1 MDWKVKL
8 TGHIIPDGGALWMVS
23 SGAEAGFRVVGAKRL
38 CLKLLGDDTVA
49 DPAAEPLRPRYAVRL
64 DGKKITDARLSQAE
78 TVVTVFEGEEPRDAE
93 VRLIKLSEGSQSLMA
108 LEEILTDGRAEPLPA
123 KGLRMEFIGDSI
135 TCGYGVEGKN
145 ELETFTTATE
155 NLEKSYAG
163 LTAAALDADAV
174 YTCFSGYGL
183 VSGYTGD
190 PSVRNGDEL
199 LPPYYEKEGRN
210 AFRLPSGR
218 LAQEIG
224 RDFEAF
230 RPDYIV
236 LNLGTNDLSWCG
248 TDRRRGET
256 FAREYARFLTTVR
269 RNNPEARILCVL
281 GVMGTGLNETMRQA
295 AEEWRRETGD
305 RALRVLLTEEQ
316 NAARDGYGSDF
327 HPNETTQRLLAG
339 KVMGEIR
346 KWMET

>member
-93 VRLIKLSEGSQSLMA
+93 VRLIKLSEGSQSVMA
-108 LEEILTDGRAEPLPA
+108 LAGILTDGRTEPLPA
-123 KGLRMEFIGDSI
+123 KALKIEFIGDSI
-135 TCGYGVEGKN
+135 TCGYGVEGKS

-174 YTCFSGYGL
+174 YTCFSGHGI

-190 PSVRNGDEL
+190 PAVRNEEEL
-199 LPPYYEKEGRN
+199 LPPFYEKKGRN
-210 AFRLPSGR
+210 EFRLPSGR
-218 LAQEIG
+218 TVRETG
-224 RDFEAF
+224 RDFSDF

-248 TDRRRGET
+248 TDRQRGEL
-256 FAREYARFLTTVR
+256 FAREYACFLTTVR
-269 RNNPEARILCVL
+269 RNNPGARILCVL
-281 GVMGTGLNETMRQA
+281 GVMGTGLNGAVERA

-305 RALRVLLTEEQ
+305 RELRVLLTEEQ
-316 NAARDGYGSDF
+316 DAARDGYGSDF
-327 HPNETTQRLLAG
+327 HPSEATQRLLAG
-339 KVMGEIR
+339 KVTEAIR
-346 KWMET
+346 GWMET